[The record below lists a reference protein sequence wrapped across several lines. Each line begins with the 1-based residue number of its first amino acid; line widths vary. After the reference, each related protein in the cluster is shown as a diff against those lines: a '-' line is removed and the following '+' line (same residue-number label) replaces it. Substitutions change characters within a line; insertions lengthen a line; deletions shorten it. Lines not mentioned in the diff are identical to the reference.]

1 MERCCKLSGVK
12 EIRTHDLRH
21 SHASLLIELGYDI
34 LLISER
40 LGHEN
45 VETTWNTYG
54 HLYPN
59 KQEKLAVELDN
70 LRTNAK
76 LMPQEEINP

>member
-1 MERCCKLSGVK
+1 MERCCKLSDVK

-34 LLISER
+34 LLISEK
-40 LGHEN
+40 LSHEN
-45 VETTWNTYG
+45 VETTWNTHG

-59 KQEKLAVELDN
+59 KQEKLAVELDD

-76 LMPQEEINP
+76 LMPRGKINP